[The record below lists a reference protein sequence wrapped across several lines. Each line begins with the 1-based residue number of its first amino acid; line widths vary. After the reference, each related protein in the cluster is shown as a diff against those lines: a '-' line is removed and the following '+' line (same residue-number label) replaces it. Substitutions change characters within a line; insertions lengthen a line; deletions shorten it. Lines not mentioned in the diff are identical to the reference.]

1 VRYRGR
7 GPRYASRMDNIK
19 RCSLTF
25 AAALAC
31 AALLPATAFA
41 QHAGHA
47 GHDDHAA
54 HAAATLPADGQRYAT
69 DAPPRKGMAD
79 IRMAVAALDHHEHGH
94 MNEQQALATV
104 GIIERAIGDIVA
116 NCKLEPEADH
126 ALHGVLAKLGKGI
139 AGLKADTGDMS
150 ALVPMREAVAD
161 YAVLF
166 DDTDA
171 AAD

>member
-1 VRYRGR
+1 
-7 GPRYASRMDNIK
+7 MDNIK
-19 RCSLTF
+19 RLSLATITV
-25 AAALAC
+25 ALAC

-41 QHAGHA
+41 QHAGH
-47 GHDDHAA
+47 DDHAA
-54 HAAATLPADGQRYAT
+54 HAPATAPADGQRYAT
-69 DAPPRKGMAD
+69 DAPLRKGMAD

-126 ALHGVLAKLGKGI
+126 ALHGVLAKLGKGV
-139 AGLKADTGDMS
+139 AGLKADPNDMT
-150 ALVPMREAVAD
+150 ALAPMREAVAD